1 MLSLQLAP
9 LRDAPYPLTITDMV
23 PEGCRSKIKNSN
35 AVMLQRNALGA
46 FGIFRRVDVEER
58 VDRLGR
64 PLGDGNAM
72 PRGPDLDLPQ
82 ILLDQCLAKAPAQR
96 QRPKAHD

>member
-9 LRDAPYPLTITDMV
+9 LRDAPYPLTITDMA
-23 PEGCRSKIKNSN
+23 PESCRSKIKNSN
-35 AVMLQRNALGA
+35 SVMLQRNALGA

-64 PLGDGNAM
+64 PLGDGDAM
-72 PRGPDLDLPQ
+72 PRGPDLDLSH
-82 ILLDQCLAKAPAQR
+82 ILLNQRLSKAPAPGP
-96 QRPKAHD
+96 RP